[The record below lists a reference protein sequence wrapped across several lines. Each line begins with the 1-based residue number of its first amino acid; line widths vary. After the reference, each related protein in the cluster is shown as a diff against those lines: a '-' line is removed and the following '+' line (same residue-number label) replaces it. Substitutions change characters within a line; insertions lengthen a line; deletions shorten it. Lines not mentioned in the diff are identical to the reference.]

1 MKKCFA
7 WILILAMLVAA
18 IPLSVSAADG
28 DYATLDAAVEMSRG
42 NSKAVIDLYFSEP
55 VHFVETSKSIAKLTN
70 RYNTTGSTA
79 NGDWQH
85 HTHNTDDSI
94 YLNAQTGEDGKLYSN
109 VIRLTFSKGEGGT
122 ASNLIPAG
130 AAGVRLMESYTQ
142 DTNGAYDGV
151 LHKGTIIAMSG
162 KQVKTTHQLGKVN
175 GRTNCETTWVDLTR
189 MATLDDVQFD
199 GWYATLTFSAPIHV
213 VNLDDTIRACLD
225 YKGASPQYLPRSFA
239 YVGDVTEVEGV
250 SYSKTI
256 RVDFKHASS
265 KIDGEKHGY
274 VPKYEGYG
282 VRLKEDKAGETAADG
297 AISTKCMVG
306 INGQPVAG
314 THKSGT
320 DITFMAASAVRSLT
334 QFVKAEVSDPA
345 SGLVTLT
352 FSAPVN
358 LDDVAGGFR
367 MTWDYN
373 PDDKA
378 AGHYQFQP
386 KTDIVYVDGEEYNGK
401 TYGTTIQMAF
411 NLGSYDSIPTN
422 AGIRIIEYNKTADLG
437 NCSVSPTV
445 GTDKNGLPIAAN
457 RQAGSVDIAWQPI
470 TFVGATTKVVGAQ
483 MVDDA
488 VVLVDFSRPVAL
500 NDISGITVAEKAAI
514 AAESV
519 SGAEYDGQW
528 KITFADALDA
538 TNKAMIVLAAS
549 AMKDVY
555 GCDLVT
561 PAQALLDPWQDETID
576 HGEDFSDEMD
586 SALPYHFMN
595 TDTGRA
601 LAVGSVDEWYLE
613 KIDGVNMYVLTDGE
627 GQYLD
632 LTGATPVLSDYPCKV
647 LLVRCDNERYQL
659 VVGGKMVL
667 ADSDEGEDADI
678 ALTRL
683 GVDSQDIASGWYL
696 TKRGEARPLRVMPL
710 GDSITYG
717 VNQDLAS
724 SELRVSY
731 RAQLSQAL
739 TEYWGRVVFVGSE
752 VTATTTLSETRLLR
766 HAGFPG
772 YVVTDIWGEAGHPG
786 VDALIDGLCTKYAP
800 DVVLLM
806 LGTNDLTRMI
816 NAGTTAEGDLAAQID
831 RYETFLDT
839 IDSYLGEQGTI
850 VCSSLTPRAEGENVE
865 LKQTMVSTYNG
876 LLEDMVDELAAQG
889 TKIVFND
896 NFTAV
901 DALGEAGL
909 CSDKIHL
916 SVAGSAA
923 LAEQY
928 YRTVTAHY
936 GTGSLKF
943 DSLQTALNDQD
954 KVVLTQDYTVDQLV
968 IPIDTTLDLNGYTVT
983 AAQVSAVTS
992 ASMIIDATE
1001 GKGGIKIAKNDAAN
1015 ETYYLQIVENNA
1027 MLPLYDS
1034 ANGCYRFFTAQTTHL
1049 QKAGENS
1056 NSYKF
1061 GFQVDLADRAYELL
1075 KEAANADIALQTQL
1089 AVTVDGEEKVNKTY
1103 VFTAETLS
1111 LYAAKKLESTGNWAI
1126 TLTVMGFDAIDG
1138 DIIVITS
1145 TPQVVSSTGVSVVPT
1160 ADATRTYQYTRTGA

>member
-7 WILILAMLVAA
+7 LILILAMLVAA
-18 IPLSVSAADG
+18 IPLSVSAADAE
-28 DYATLDAAVEMSRG
+28 YVTFDAAYE
-42 NSKAVIDLYFSEP
+42 IDRTSTKVTVDLHFSEP
-55 VHFVETSKSIAKLTN
+55 VHVAWTSNCIAKLCSK
-70 RYNTTGSTA
+70 YAEKAEGSTW
-79 NGDWQH
+79 WQYWE
-85 HTHNTDDSI
+85 HNTDSSI
-94 YLNAQTGEDGKLYSN
+94 YLNPQTQGDKTYSD
-109 VIRLTFSKGEGGT
+109 VLRLQFTVTNGT
-122 ASNLIPAG
+122 VPSG
-130 AAGVRLMESYTQ
+130 TAGVRLLESYSKK
-142 DTNGAYDGV
+142 NPNNGV
-151 LHKGTIIAMSG
+151 LDTETIVGISG
-162 KQVKTTHQLGKVN
+162 NPVKAQYLDGNYDVA
-175 GRTNCETTWVDLTR
+175 WADLNR
-189 MATLDDVQFD
+189 PITLDDVQFD
-199 GWYATLTFSAPIHV
+199 GWLATLTFSAPV
-213 VNLDDTIRACLD
+213 TFANLNNAIRCCRSYA
-225 YKGASPQYLPRSFA
+225 GAAPQYLPRSIS
-239 YVGDVTEVEGV
+239 YIGDVTEVDG
-250 SYSKTI
+250 SYYSKTVRI
-256 RVDFKHASS
+256 DFKHSDYENS
-265 KIDGEKHGY
+265 KIDGALYGY
-274 VPKYEGYG
+274 VPDATTG
-282 VRLKEDKAGETAADG
+282 VRLIEYTGGDG
-297 AISTKCMVG
+297 DNGLISKSNIVG
-306 INGQPVAG
+306 IDGRAVLG
-314 THKSGT
+314 THKDGT
-320 DITFMAASAVRSLT
+320 KNITWKQATAIRSLPEFT
-334 QFVKAEVSDPA
+334 KAEVSDPA

-373 PDDKA
+373 PDGNA

-386 KTDIVYVDGEEYNGK
+386 KTDIMYMDGEEYNGK

-422 AGIRIIEYNKTADLG
+422 AGIRIVEYNKTADLG

-457 RQAGSVDIAWQPI
+457 RQAGRVDIAWQPI

-500 NDISGITVAEKAAI
+500 NDISGITVAEKAAVS
-514 AAESV
+514 AESV

-555 GCDLVT
+555 GCDLVM

-576 HGEDFSDEMD
+576 HGEDFSDEID
-586 SALPYHFMN
+586 TALPYHFMN

-601 LAVGSVDEWYLE
+601 LAVGTVDEWYFE
-613 KIDGVNMYVLTDGE
+613 KIDGTNMYLLTDGE

-717 VNQDLAS
+717 VNKDLAA

-739 TEYWGRVVFVGSE
+739 TEYLGRVVFVGSE
-752 VTATTTLSETRLLR
+752 VTATTTLDETRLLR

-772 YVVTDIWGEAGHPG
+772 YVVTDIWGEEGHPG
-786 VDALIDGLCTKYAP
+786 VDELIDGLCTKYAP

-816 NAGTTAEGDLAAQID
+816 NAGTTTDADLQDQID
-831 RYETFLDT
+831 RYRAFL
-839 IDSYLGEQGTI
+839 LGIESGLTDRGTI
-850 VCSSLTPRAEGENVE
+850 ICSTLTPRAQAANLETV
-865 LKQTMVSTYNG
+865 QAMVNTYNEYIAEMVADMAA
-876 LLEDMVDELAAQG
+876 EDK
-889 TKIVFND
+889 KIVFND

-901 DALGEAGL
+901 AALGEAGL
-909 CSDKIHL
+909 CSDKLHL
-916 SVAGSAA
+916 SLAGSTA

-936 GTGSLKF
+936 DTGSLKF
-943 DSLQTALNDQD
+943 DRLQAALNNQD
-954 KVVLTQDYTVDQLV
+954 KVVLTQDYTVTQLV
-968 IPIDTTLDLNGYTVT
+968 IPADTTLDLNGYTVT
-983 AAQVSAVTS
+983 ATQVSAVTTS
-992 ASMIIDATE
+992 SMIIDATE

-1015 ETYYLQIVENNA
+1015 GTYYLQIVENNA

-1034 ANGCYRFFTAQTTHL
+1034 ADGCYRFFTAQTTHL

-1075 KEAANADIALQTQL
+1075 TDAANADIVLQTQL
-1089 AVTVDGEEKVNKTY
+1089 TVTVDGEEKVNKIYT
-1103 VFTAETLS
+1103 FTAETLS
-1111 LYAAKKLESTGNWAI
+1111 LYAAKKLESTRNWAI
-1126 TLTVMGFDAIDG
+1126 TLTVTGFDAIDG

-1145 TPQVVSSTGVSVVPT
+1145 TPQVVSSTGVLVVPT
-1160 ADATRTYQYTRTGA
+1160 ADATRTYQYTRTGV

>member
-7 WILILAMLVAA
+7 LILILAMLVAA
-18 IPLSVSAADG
+18 IPLSVSAAD
-28 DYATLDAAVEMSRG
+28 AEHVTFDAAVEMSRG

-55 VHFVETSKSIAKLTN
+55 VHFVRTDKDIAKLTN
-70 RYNTTGSTA
+70 KYNTTGDTSK
-79 NGDWQH
+79 GDWQH
-85 HTHNTDDSI
+85 YAHNNDDGI
-94 YLNAQTGEDGKLYSN
+94 YLNPQTGADGELYSN
-109 VIRLTFSKGEGGT
+109 VIRLTFSKGNGGT
-122 ASNLIPAG
+122 ADNLIPAG
-130 AAGVRLMESYTQ
+130 TAGVRLLESYT
-142 DTNGAYDGV
+142 NSAAYDGKLDTASIV
-151 LHKGTIIAMSG
+151 GISG
-162 KQVKTTHQLGKVN
+162 KPVKATHTVDSKN
-175 GRTNCETTWVDLTR
+175 ETAWVDLTR

-199 GWYATLTFSAPIHV
+199 GWFATLTFSAP
-213 VNLDDTIRACLD
+213 VNFAALANAIRACND
-225 YKGASPQYLPRSFA
+225 YKGANPQYQPDTVTYL
-239 YVGDVTEVEGV
+239 GDVTEKNGA
-250 SYSKTI
+250 SYSKTV
-256 RVDFKHASS
+256 RVGFKNVSG
-265 KIDGEKHGY
+265 KIAGDTHGY
-274 VPKYEGYG
+274 APKYDGYG
-282 VRLKEDKAGETAADG
+282 VRLIEYVGGDGDNG
-297 AISTKCMVG
+297 AITTKNIVG

-314 THKSGT
+314 THKDGSANVV
-320 DITFMAASAVRSLT
+320 FKAASAVRSLT

-345 SGLVTLT
+345 SGLVMLT

-373 PDDKA
+373 PDA
-378 AGHYQFQP
+378 NTAGHYQFQP

-401 TYGTTIQMAF
+401 TYGTTIQMKF
-411 NLGSYDSIPTN
+411 NMGSYDSIPTN
-422 AGIRIIEYNKTADLG
+422 AGIRIVEYNKTADLG

-483 MVDDA
+483 MVGEKT
-488 VVLVDFSRPVAL
+488 VLVDFNRPVAL
-500 NDISGITVAEKAAI
+500 NDISGITVAEKAAVS
-514 AAESV
+514 AESV

-576 HGEDFSDEMD
+576 HGEDFSDEIATD
-586 SALPYHFMN
+586 LPYHFMN

-601 LAVGSVDEWYLE
+601 LAVGTVDEWYFE
-613 KIDGVNMYVLTDGE
+613 KIDGTNMYLLTDGE

-717 VNQDLAS
+717 VNRDLAS
-724 SELRVSY
+724 SELQVSY

-876 LLEDMVDELAAQG
+876 LLEDMVGKLAAQG

-928 YRTVTAHY
+928 YKAVTAHY

-954 KVVLTQDYTVDQLV
+954 KVVLTQDYTVAQLV

-983 AAQVSAVTS
+983 ATQVSAVTS

-1015 ETYYLQIVENNA
+1015 ETYYLQIVESNA

-1075 KEAANADIALQTQL
+1075 KDAANADIVLQTQL

-1111 LYAAKKLESTGNWAI
+1111 LYAAKKLESAGNWAI

-1145 TPQVVSSTGVSVVPT
+1145 TPQVVSSTGVSVIPT
-1160 ADATRTYQYTRTGA
+1160 ADATRTYQYVRTGV

>member
-7 WILILAMLVAA
+7 WILIMAMLVAA
-18 IPLSVSAADG
+18 IPLSVSAADAE
-28 DYATLDAAVEMSRG
+28 YVTFDAAYE
-42 NSKAVIDLYFSEP
+42 IDRTSTKVTVDLHFSEP
-55 VHFVETSKSIAKLTN
+55 VHVAWTSSCIAKLCSKYAQN
-70 RYNTTGSTA
+70 AEGSTW
-79 NGDWQH
+79 WQYWE
-85 HTHNTDDSI
+85 HNTDSSI
-94 YLNAQTGEDGKLYSN
+94 YLNPQTQGDKTYSD
-109 VIRLTFSKGEGGT
+109 VLRLQFTVTNGT
-122 ASNLIPAG
+122 VPSG
-130 AAGVRLMESYTQ
+130 TAGVRLLESYSKK
-142 DTNGAYDGV
+142 NPNNGV
-151 LHKGTIIAMSG
+151 LDTETIVGISG
-162 KQVKTTHQLGKVN
+162 NPVKAQYLDGNYDVA
-175 GRTNCETTWVDLTR
+175 WADLHR
-189 MATLDDVQFD
+189 PITLDDVQFD
-199 GWYATLTFSAPIHV
+199 GWLATLTFSAPV
-213 VNLDDTIRACLD
+213 TFANLNNAIRCCRSYA
-225 YKGASPQYLPRSFA
+225 GAAPQYLPRSIS
-239 YVGDVTEVEGV
+239 YIGDVTEVDG
-250 SYSKTI
+250 SLYSKTVRI
-256 RVDFKHASS
+256 DFKHASA
-265 KIDGEKHGY
+265 KIDGELYGY
-274 VPKYEGYG
+274 VPDATTG
-282 VRLKEDKAGETAADG
+282 VRLIEYTGGDG
-297 AISTKCMVG
+297 DNGLISKSNIVG
-306 INGQPVAG
+306 IDGRAVLG
-314 THKSGT
+314 THKDGT
-320 DITFMAASAVRSLT
+320 NNIAWKQATAIRSLT

-373 PDDKA
+373 PDANA

-422 AGIRIIEYNKTADLG
+422 AGIRIVEYNKTADLG

-500 NDISGITVAEKAAI
+500 NDISGITVAEKAAV

-538 TNKAMIVLAAS
+538 TNQAMIVLAAS

-601 LAVGSVDEWYLE
+601 LAVGAVDEWYLE

-667 ADSDEGEDADI
+667 ADSDEGEEADI

-696 TKRGEARPLRVMPL
+696 TKRGEVRPLRVMPL

-724 SELRVSY
+724 SELKVSY

-816 NAGTTAEGDLAAQID
+816 HAGTTAEGDLAAQID
-831 RYETFLDT
+831 RYEIFLDT

-876 LLEDMVDELAAQG
+876 LLEDMVVNLAAQG

-954 KVVLTQDYTVDQLV
+954 KVVLTQDYTVAQLV

-1056 NSYKF
+1056 NRYKF

-1075 KEAANADIALQTQL
+1075 KDAANADIALQTQL

-1160 ADATRTYQYTRTGA
+1160 ADATRTYQYTRTGV